1 MATIYNCGGKCDN
14 TEPHETDQEEDVFFE
29 ALKEHT
35 SKLDKFA
42 DKRGAVFA
50 AGLAVPAGLAVIDFS
65 HKVNQASV
73 NYANAHQKD
82 IEANNLGTMGAFAG
96 MGGEIAGGMLVAVGS
111 YVLIRKFKH
120 GYGKLKG
127 SEFGQGVQQKMSK
140 FASFVAANAE
150 KLKDKA
156 LKTDE
161 HDILHKGKY
170 HHSFTPCKVDE
181 NGNTIEQGT
190 TYVDKWKK
198 AMNIFRRGYGR

>member
-1 MATIYNCGGKCDN
+1 MATIYNCGGKCDSS
-14 TEPHETDQEEDVFFE
+14 EPRETDQEEDVFFE
-29 ALKEHT
+29 VIKEQT
-35 SKLDKFA
+35 KKLDKLA
-42 DKRGAVFA
+42 DKRGAFFA
-50 AGLAVPAGLAVIDFS
+50 AGLAVPVGLEVVDLS
-65 HKVNQASV
+65 SKVNQASV
-73 NYANAHQKD
+73 SYANAHQKD

-111 YVLIRKFKH
+111 YVLIHKFKH
-120 GYGKLKG
+120 GYDKLKG
-127 SEFGQGVQQKMSK
+127 SEFGQGVQQKISK